1 MLSTK
6 LNNHIEQ
13 RAKDESAHRFIINK
27 KVDEALVILSEE
39 CAEVVQEVCKI
50 QRFGMNT
57 LSHHTGVSHQ
67 STLEKEVADILAMV
81 DILIDQGI
89 LSQAKLDL
97 GKQAKVSKLKKWSKL
112 YE

>member
-13 RAKDESAHRFIINK
+13 RAKDESAHRLHIK
-27 KVDEALVILSEE
+27 SKVDEALVILSEE